1 MTNRKLGSNST
12 KNLVKD
18 VIIVVIAIAV
28 IWIGLQVIF
37 GTANPFYVVSS
48 GSMIPTLEVY
58 DIIVVDGHTPFQDI
72 EKSDIIVF
80 FAQAKY
86 ERGEERVIVHR
97 VNTVMSEDPKTIQ
110 TKGDAN
116 PRSMEGTDYPIT
128 EKVYIG
134 KVEYVIPQIGYI
146 TQILQPPIN
155 YIIIAVIIGIM
166 VVKQLSKKKRVIFQN
181 TRDETDDDQPKL
193 DNIDDIKLDSE
204 YVNESDPLDDPSKN
218 MKDDSEEK

>member
-72 EKSDIIVF
+72 EKSDIIVI
-80 FAQAKY
+80 FAPAKY
-86 ERGEERVIVHR
+86 ERG
-97 VNTVMSEDPKTIQ
+97 EDPKTIQ

>member
-1 MTNRKLGSNST
+1 M
-12 KNLVKD
+12 
-18 VIIVVIAIAV
+18 
-28 IWIGLQVIF
+28 
-37 GTANPFYVVSS
+37 
-48 GSMIPTLEVY
+48 
-58 DIIVVDGHTPFQDI
+58 
-72 EKSDIIVF
+72 
-80 FAQAKY
+80 
-86 ERGEERVIVHR
+86 VIVHR

-116 PRSMEGTDYPIT
+116 PCSMEGTDYPIT

-134 KVEYVIPQIGYI
+134 KVEYVITQIGYI